1 MHFEYPEKALKWG
14 VQGQVVL
21 DIVINKQGV
30 LKIEGAEGGDPILE
44 KAAIDLFK
52 NFPPMYP
59 AKNIKGETVD
69 CYYKYPINFRL
80 KD

>member
-1 MHFEYPEKALKWG
+1 M
-14 VQGQVVL
+14 
-21 DIVINKQGV
+21 
-30 LKIEGAEGGDPILE
+30 E

-59 AKNIKGETVD
+59 AKNIKGEAVD

>member
-1 MHFEYPEKALKWG
+1 MYFLSYVSYHNTIFA
-14 VQGQVVL
+14 
-21 DIVINKQGV
+21 N
-30 LKIEGAEGGDPILE
+30 GGDPILE

-59 AKNIKGETVD
+59 AKNIKGEAVD